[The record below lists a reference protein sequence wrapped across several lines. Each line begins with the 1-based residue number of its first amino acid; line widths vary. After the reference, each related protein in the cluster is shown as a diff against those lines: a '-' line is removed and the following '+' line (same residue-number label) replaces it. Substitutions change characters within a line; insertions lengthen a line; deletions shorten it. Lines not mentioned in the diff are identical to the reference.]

1 MSDPRRPSL
10 FDPPGQEPK
19 PTESSTRR
27 LAQAA
32 SGHDSGHD
40 SPSEL
45 PLFPEEPA
53 PEGSEERSDS
63 PRHPDPPRPGRGQ
76 VEAVREPAA
85 RDSVSGQQAAPPREV
100 ASSPRASLER
110 RWRAGGFD
118 LLVHL
123 ALGLVLLAGSRILG
137 TPLLALENLG
147 AVVFLGVFSFL
158 YTVIPLAFWG
168 QTPGMVRAGLVARSL
183 EGQGGEA
190 GALTFGQT
198 ALRWLSGLL
207 TVALLG
213 LPSLLVWVGGRSLAD
228 RVSGSQTWQVTR

>member
-10 FDPPGQEPK
+10 FDPPLEPPQPSASPK
-19 PTESSTRR
+19 RRASPGRGSST
-27 LAQAA
+27 
-32 SGHDSGHD
+32 
-40 SPSEL
+40 EL
-45 PLFPEEPA
+45 PLFPEEPT
-53 PEGSEERSDS
+53 PGGERSKA
-63 PRHPDPPRPGRGQ
+63 PQEPDPAPPRRQQETGEEGVR
-76 VEAVREPAA
+76 EAVSP
-85 RDSVSGQQAAPPREV
+85 QQAA
-100 ASSPRASLER
+100 SPRAGSTSVRAPLGR

-118 LLVHL
+118 LAIHG
-123 ALGLVLLAGSRILG
+123 ALGLILLAGSRILG
-137 TPLLALENLG
+137 TPLSALENLG
-147 AVVFLGVFSFL
+147 VAVFLAVFSFL

-213 LPSLLVWVGGRSLAD
+213 LPSLLVWVGGRSLTD
-228 RVSGSQTWQVTR
+228 RLSGSQTWHVPR